1 MNRQRL
7 EVAKVDDRLTVVKIL
22 AVNGY
27 STRIV
32 TDKSDGKKVTY
43 VEYWKEN

>member
-22 AVNGY
+22 AINGY
-27 STRIV
+27 STRIL
-32 TDKSDGKKVTY
+32 TEKTEGKK
-43 VEYWKEN
+43 